1 MGSWSFGAN
10 QITSAMGPFKHLTI
24 VAALAITV
32 VYAAPEERGKKAIG
46 IFNIVKFPNDA
57 CVSSTASRNGTCYT
71 SEECSER
78 SGVSSGSCA
87 DGYGVCCIIVATCG
101 STTSDNCTYLIQASS
116 TAPSTDDG
124 STSGCSYKICPRSTD
139 ITRIR
144 LDMTSFTISGPVTNT
159 EATGTGITQTDASSI
174 GACAEDSFTVSG
186 GTRNVPVICGSN
198 DGQHMIVDTDGS
210 GCVTAMFNY
219 GSATTARAYT
229 IHVIQYSSSN
239 EMGGP
244 PGCLQFYTGTTGTV
258 KTFNYVTATEATSTH
273 LQNQDYN
280 VCVRALADMCSL
292 CWLPSTVGTS
302 ATPTRGSF
310 ALSNGG
316 STSAANGAA
325 AGVLSGSGAACADDY
340 VIIPQGV
347 TTAAIA
353 NAATIP
359 VRANGERFC
368 GRRFNPSV
376 TGVKP
381 DVSICSSSK
390 PFKMTVVTDGG
401 EVATTAAAVQT
412 GATNEGSISA
422 ANAAD
427 NRGTLGFSLTF
438 TQNACT

>member
-78 SGVSSGSCA
+78 YGVS
-87 DGYGVCCIIVATCG
+87 CIIVATCG
-101 STTSDNCTYLIQASS
+101 STTSDNCTYLNQDSS
-116 TAPSTDDG
+116 TDPSTDEG
-124 STSGCSYKICPRSTD
+124 STTACSYKICPRSTD

-186 GTRNVPVICGSN
+186 GTSNVPVICGSN

-229 IHVIQYSSSN
+229 IHVLQYSSSN

-258 KTFNYVTATEATSTH
+258 KTFNYVTATETTSTH

-353 NAATIP
+353 NSATIP

-376 TGVKP
+376 TGVQP

-401 EVATTAAAVQT
+401 ELATTAAAVQT

>member
-1 MGSWSFGAN
+1 
-10 QITSAMGPFKHLTI
+10 
-24 VAALAITV
+24 
-32 VYAAPEERGKKAIG
+32 
-46 IFNIVKFPNDA
+46 
-57 CVSSTASRNGTCYT
+57 
-71 SEECSER
+71 
-78 SGVSSGSCA
+78 
-87 DGYGVCCIIVATCG
+87 
-101 STTSDNCTYLIQASS
+101 
-116 TAPSTDDG
+116 
-124 STSGCSYKICPRSTD
+124 
-139 ITRIR
+139 
-144 LDMTSFTISGPVTNT
+144 MTSFTISGPVTNAET
-159 EATGTGITQTDASSI
+159 TGTGIANTAGSAI

-186 GTRNVPVICGSN
+186 GTSNVPVICGSN

-219 GSATTARAYT
+219 GSGTTARAYT

-376 TGVKP
+376 TGVQP

-390 PFKMTVVTDGG
+390 PFKMAVVTDGG